1 MTELFLLVGT
11 LAVIS
16 AVFMLL
22 SDNAVHSAL
31 FLVGTM
37 VAIAIMFLLLNAPFL
52 ALIQITVYA
61 GAIMVLFLFV
71 IMLLGAEERTNI
83 SALIGSDRRKFRWY
97 FPVAAVAVG
106 ILFLVVALGVF
117 NSGIAGRDIPVAD
130 PLARVMHVAQDV
142 GTVDI
147 FVGETQIADDLMFGE
162 TSDFVTLPAGESTLL
177 FATESGEQFTANIA
191 LEGDSAATII
201 AHGAGAPTLSVV
213 PTDLATVNEYRSGR
227 TVVFNAYDGVDA
239 IQLIDIG
246 TPADENDDF
255 VLVESVAAGSFSE
268 PITLEEEV
276 SVNWFFVDA
285 AETNDILT
293 RLEDYEVLRDE
304 STLVVIAPAPVGDG
318 TMRVAPFVTSV
329 EARPAFGSPRAIGYE
344 LFITYMLPMQLLALL
359 LLSAMVGAIVLTRRE
374 WDKVRDKVGVRRRVS
389 RPLPQVIAAQVGD
402 HDGVDAPQ
410 LPGGEGSTAAG
421 D

>member
-37 VAIAIMFLLLNAPFL
+37 VAIALMFLLLNAPFL

-71 IMLLGAEERTNI
+71 IMLLGAERTDI
-83 SALIGSDRRKFRWY
+83 SALIGSDKRKFRWY
-97 FPVAAVAVG
+97 IPVAAVAVG
-106 ILFLVVALGVF
+106 ILFFVVAVGVY
-117 NSGIAGRDIPVAD
+117 NSGIAGRDIPAAD

-147 FVGETQIADDLMFGE
+147 FAGETQIADDLMFGE
-162 TSDFVTLPAGESTLL
+162 ASDFVTLPAGESSLL
-177 FATESGEQFTANIA
+177 FTTESGEQFTAIVA
-191 LEGDSAATII
+191 LEGNSAATIV

-213 PTDLATVNEYRSGR
+213 PTDLSTVNEYRSGR

-255 VLVESVAAGSFSE
+255 VLIDSVAAGSFSE
-268 PITLEEEV
+268 PLTLEEEPR
-276 SVNWFFVDA
+276 VNWLFVDA

-304 STLVVIAPAPVGDG
+304 STLVVIASAPVGDG
-318 TMRVAPFVTSV
+318 TTRVAPFVTSV

-359 LLSAMVGAIVLTRRE
+359 LLAAMVGAIVLTRRE

>member
-71 IMLLGAEERTNI
+71 IMLLGAERTDI
-83 SALIGSDRRKFRWY
+83 SALIGSDKRKFRWY
-97 FPVAAVAVG
+97 IPVAAVVVG
-106 ILFLVVALGVF
+106 ILFLVVAIGVF
-117 NSGIAGRDIPVAD
+117 NSGIAGRDIPAAD
-130 PLARVMHVAQDV
+130 PQARVMHVAQDV
-142 GTVDI
+142 GTVDV
-147 FVGETQIADDLMFGE
+147 FAGETLIAEDLMFGE
-162 TSDFVTLPAGESTLL
+162 ASDFVTLPAGESTLL
-177 FATESGEQFTANIA
+177 FTTDTGEQFSAVVA
-191 LEGDSAATII
+191 LEAASASAIV
-201 AHGAGAPTLSVV
+201 AHGAGTPTLSVV
-213 PTDLATVNEYRSGR
+213 PIDLSTVNEQRSGR

-246 TPADENDDF
+246 TPADENDDN
-255 VLVESVAAGSFSE
+255 VLIESVAAGAFSE
-268 PITLEEEV
+268 ALTLEEEER
-276 SVNWFFVDA
+276 VNWFFVDA
-285 AETNDILT
+285 AETNDVLT
-293 RLEDYEVLRDE
+293 RLEDYEVMRDE
-304 STLVVIAPAPVGDG
+304 STLVVITQAPVGDG
-318 TMRVAPFVTSV
+318 TMRVAPFVTSA
-329 EARPAFGSPRAIGYE
+329 ESRPAFGSPRAIGYE

-359 LLSAMVGAIVLTRRE
+359 LLAAMVGAIVLTRRE

-389 RPLPQVIAAQVGD
+389 RPLAEVIAAQVGD
-402 HDGVDAPQ
+402 QEGVDAPQ